1 MTVFD
6 EYAGGVWNGIDDHS
20 AAFAITW
27 DANNVYIGIKCI
39 DDQHQLNGQSGW
51 NGDSVQVVFA
61 DDGNGDGAVVASDL
75 SAVTHLYNY
84 AIASENDNT
93 VTHHQSGPSE
103 TEAAIT

>member
-27 DANNVYIGIKCI
+27 DANNVYIGINVI
-39 DDQHQLNGQSGW
+39 DDLHQLNGQSGW

-61 DDGNGDGAVVASDL
+61 DADRTT
-75 SAVTHLYNY
+75 VTHLYNY
-84 AIASENDNT
+84 AIAQENDNT